1 MAAPQ
6 CREPFQARKGMG
18 SVFPA
23 LPGAWEKVGKERRR
37 VEGGISSFSN
47 GLSKVGGKAGQY
59 ETHVQEN
66 KH

>member
-1 MAAPQ
+1 MAALH
-6 CREPFQARKGMG
+6 CRWPFQAVKGMG
-18 SVFPA
+18 CVFPA
-23 LPGAWEKVGKERRR
+23 LPSAWVKVGKERRR

-47 GLSKVGGKAGQY
+47 GLSKMGGKAGQY